1 MSNQKKRKQ
10 KTIKQQFITVSATS
24 ILLLSSLASTGTAST
39 YAAETTPKGTTEQP
53 KKTASIQQRDQ
64 QAIVATQTPFKIT
77 GIDSYVEGESQFISG
92 TYTGNE
98 PAYIRIVVNGEKKT
112 LLSTKGLPKGT
123 FKYYLSGLKAT
134 DLVSIQLFNVN
145 YSLLGEASL
154 TIKRLEPVK
163 ITKID
168 PYVAGNTSFVTGT
181 YTGNG
186 VTYIRLVINDK
197 KTGLID
203 VTKLPKGSFKYFAD
217 NLKAT
222 DQVSIQLFD
231 ASYRQVATENV
242 PVERA
247 KKVTITEIAPYT
259 EGESQNVTGTY
270 TGDEV
275 AYMRLTVN
283 GQKQTLVSTETLPKG
298 TFNYFTS
305 TLKAA
310 DKVTIELFDA
320 DYRQVAES
328 TVPIKSTEV
337 VKVTKVDPYI
347 EGKTQ
352 FISGNFVGSGAAYMQ
367 VIVNGKKQGLVP
379 MTGLP
384 KGQFKYYQAGLKKKD
399 KVTIVLYNKDY
410 KQVATKDVSISED
423 IHTQT
428 IHTTPYPA
436 NTANAGILMGQG
448 HDRQDLG
455 IQLAKGATITIKQTN
470 PNYTGNLTL
479 RLLTNDSQTESAV
492 DFSKSNVSLTA
503 KALAVPFVDTPFNQA
518 NGEQPTI
525 ECSVNGQSFTLPKY
539 SKGVNLANFKK
550 EWNET
555 NGYALIQG
563 KRFQTFLPVLNKT
576 EALNK
581 NLNQVIDMYDN
592 NIIGFYNELIGLSD
606 NNPDPL
612 NRSSERRYF
621 YKADAHGAGGLYY
634 GGLWA
639 AETSTS
645 ADAWLSDGWGALHE
659 TGHGYQGSFM
669 NRGMSV
675 GEVWNNLYGVI
686 YDYKHMGKAAAD
698 KNSWLYN
705 YGYKSVLENRL
716 KTVITS
722 ASPDFNSQ
730 DLRMKLII
738 LSNFLDKAGNVGLQ
752 NFYEQY
758 RKLANTPGFHA
769 EDYSLPDL
777 LVENLGTPKKY
788 DFSAV
793 LTAWGL
799 KVSENAKK
807 QAKANGDTLVA
818 HLAQVVPGNKLNE
831 AIQQLTQTN
840 RLSSV
845 LSLVTNQELSRLNLK
860 SNITLKF
867 TDEKLFDGVKLRI
880 LDGDKVYK
888 EINLNQ
894 GPVVLN
900 DMPNGVYALELET
913 PTGYIQKPYLFVRE
927 NGTITIPLNSYLK
940 EATEAVN
947 QLFEDNSDTLIKPTI
962 MQKDIDEAKKKV
974 TALPESTQKQQLL
987 QKLDAAFNQLQEFT
1001 FKGLGDW
1008 TFATFDVAHN
1018 VATLRTIAGQPHSG
1032 FGDHHYAGITIKR
1045 GNEVIFEKEYLGNQN
1060 YSAADHTIQLQDGD
1074 RVTITHEE
1082 SGRLMVNHPTLKPAN
1097 TSTYYYVVQ
1106 NGQLAIDNVTP
1117 ALNTV
1122 NQLFENGSSTIIK
1135 STVMQKEIDEAKKR
1149 VEALPDSSQ
1158 KQQLLEK
1165 LASAFNQLQE
1175 ITLQGLGDW
1184 TFSTLDV
1191 VNGIA
1196 TIRTNPGEPQPYFG
1210 AHYASINIKRNKD
1223 TVFEKE
1229 YIGKQNYP
1237 RTVNT
1242 IQLQE
1247 GDTLTITHQE
1257 AGSRFI
1263 VNHPD
1268 LKPNNSGTYYYIVK
1282 NGKLVIDHLKPVIT
1296 AVDQL
1301 FENNN
1306 ETTIKPSIMQKDIEA
1321 AKAKVEALPASPQ
1334 KQQLLEKITSAFN
1347 QLQEFTF
1354 QGLGSWNFATLD
1366 VTHGVATLRTNAGQ
1380 PHAYF
1385 DSLYASILIKRGKDI
1400 VFEKEYIGNQ
1410 NYPAA
1415 TNTIH
1420 LKDGDTVT
1428 IVHKEP
1434 GSRFVVNHSDLKP
1447 NHSGTYTYT
1456 VQNGMLVLVR

>member
-10 KTIKQQFITVSATS
+10 KTIKQQFISVSATS

-77 GIDSYVEGESQFISG
+77 SIDSYVEGESQFISG

-163 ITKID
+163 ITKIH
-168 PYVAGNTSFVTGT
+168 PYVAGNTSF
-181 YTGNG
+181 
-186 VTYIRLVINDK
+186 
-197 KTGLID
+197 
-203 VTKLPKGSFKYFAD
+203 
-217 NLKAT
+217 
-222 DQVSIQLFD
+222 
-231 ASYRQVATENV
+231 
-242 PVERA
+242 
-247 KKVTITEIAPYT
+247 
-259 EGESQNVTGTY
+259 VTGTY

-384 KGQFKYYQAGLKKKD
+384 KGQFKYYQAGFKKKD

-470 PNYTGNLTL
+470 PNYTGNLSL

-492 DFSKSNVSLTA
+492 DFSKRNVSLTA

-525 ECSVNGQSFTLPKY
+525 EFSVNGQSFTLPKY
-539 SKGVNLANFKK
+539 SKGANLANFKK

-581 NLNQVIDMYDN
+581 NLKQVIDMYDN
-592 NIIGFYNELIGLSD
+592 NIIGLYNELIGLSD

-669 NRGMSV
+669 DRGMSV

-716 KTVITS
+716 KAVITS

-758 RKLANTPGFHA
+758 RKLANTSGFHA

-947 QLFEDNSDTLIKPTI
+947 QLFEDSSDTIIKPTI

-974 TALPESTQKQQLL
+974 TALPENTQKQQLL

-1060 YSAADHTIQLQDGD
+1060 YSAADNTIQLQDGD

-1082 SGRLMVNHPTLKPAN
+1082 SDRLMVNHPTLKPAN

-1106 NGQLAIDNVTP
+1106 NGQLVIDNVTP

-1122 NQLFENGSSTIIK
+1122 NQLFENNGSTIIK
-1135 STVMQKEIDEAKKR
+1135 STVMQKDINEAKKR

-1229 YIGKQNYP
+1229 YVGKQNYP

-1282 NGKLVIDHLKPVIT
+1282 NGQLVIDHLKPVIT

-1301 FENNN
+1301 FEKNN
-1306 ETTIKPSIMQKDIEA
+1306 EMTIKPSIMQKDIEA
-1321 AKAKVEALPASPQ
+1321 AKAKVEALPASSQ

-1415 TNTIH
+1415 TNTIN

-1428 IVHKEP
+1428 IVHKEA
-1434 GSRFVVNHSDLKP
+1434 GSRFVVNHPDLKP
-1447 NHSGTYTYT
+1447 NNSGTYTYT
-1456 VQNGMLVLVR
+1456 VQNGMLVLVK

>member
-1 MSNQKKRKQ
+1 
-10 KTIKQQFITVSATS
+10 
-24 ILLLSSLASTGTAST
+24 
-39 YAAETTPKGTTEQP
+39 
-53 KKTASIQQRDQ
+53 
-64 QAIVATQTPFKIT
+64 
-77 GIDSYVEGESQFISG
+77 
-92 TYTGNE
+92 
-98 PAYIRIVVNGEKKT
+98 
-112 LLSTKGLPKGT
+112 
-123 FKYYLSGLKAT
+123 
-134 DLVSIQLFNVN
+134 
-145 YSLLGEASL
+145 
-154 TIKRLEPVK
+154 
-163 ITKID
+163 
-168 PYVAGNTSFVTGT
+168 
-181 YTGNG
+181 
-186 VTYIRLVINDK
+186 
-197 KTGLID
+197 
-203 VTKLPKGSFKYFAD
+203 
-217 NLKAT
+217 
-222 DQVSIQLFD
+222 
-231 ASYRQVATENV
+231 
-242 PVERA
+242 
-247 KKVTITEIAPYT
+247 
-259 EGESQNVTGTY
+259 
-270 TGDEV
+270 
-275 AYMRLTVN
+275 
-283 GQKQTLVSTETLPKG
+283 
-298 TFNYFTS
+298 
-305 TLKAA
+305 
-310 DKVTIELFDA
+310 
-320 DYRQVAES
+320 
-328 TVPIKSTEV
+328 
-337 VKVTKVDPYI
+337 
-347 EGKTQ
+347 
-352 FISGNFVGSGAAYMQ
+352 
-367 VIVNGKKQGLVP
+367 
-379 MTGLP
+379 
-384 KGQFKYYQAGLKKKD
+384 
-399 KVTIVLYNKDY
+399 
-410 KQVATKDVSISED
+410 
-423 IHTQT
+423 
-428 IHTTPYPA
+428 
-436 NTANAGILMGQG
+436 MGQG

-525 ECSVNGQSFTLPKY
+525 EFSVNGQSFTLPKY
-539 SKGVNLANFKK
+539 SKGANLANFKK

-581 NLNQVIDMYDN
+581 NLKQVIDMYDN

-669 NRGMSV
+669 DRGMSV

-716 KTVITS
+716 KAVITS

-913 PTGYIQKPYLFVRE
+913 LTGYIQKPYLFVRE

-947 QLFEDNSDTLIKPTI
+947 QLFEDSSDTIIKPTI

-1045 GNEVIFEKEYLGNQN
+1045 GNEVIFEKEY
-1060 YSAADHTIQLQDGD
+1060 
-1074 RVTITHEE
+1074 V
-1082 SGRLMVNHPTLKPAN
+1082 
-1097 TSTYYYVVQ
+1097 
-1106 NGQLAIDNVTP
+1106 
-1117 ALNTV
+1117 
-1122 NQLFENGSSTIIK
+1122 
-1135 STVMQKEIDEAKKR
+1135 
-1149 VEALPDSSQ
+1149 
-1158 KQQLLEK
+1158 
-1165 LASAFNQLQE
+1165 
-1175 ITLQGLGDW
+1175 
-1184 TFSTLDV
+1184 
-1191 VNGIA
+1191 
-1196 TIRTNPGEPQPYFG
+1196 
-1210 AHYASINIKRNKD
+1210 
-1223 TVFEKE
+1223 
-1229 YIGKQNYP
+1229 GKQNYP

-1282 NGKLVIDHLKPVIT
+1282 NGQLVIDHLKPVIT

-1301 FENNN
+1301 FEKNN
-1306 ETTIKPSIMQKDIEA
+1306 EMTIKPSIMQKDIEA
-1321 AKAKVEALPASPQ
+1321 AKAKVEALPASSQ

-1415 TNTIH
+1415 TNTIN

-1428 IVHKEP
+1428 IVHKEA
-1434 GSRFVVNHSDLKP
+1434 GSRFVVNHPDLKP
-1447 NHSGTYTYT
+1447 NNSGTYTYT
-1456 VQNGMLVLVR
+1456 VQNGMLVLVK